1 MKGGPRRQEPR
12 RDNRAA
18 RVEDAQRWQKI
29 RDEYKETLDIHDYP
43 GQVSLIFELD
53 TRVMVLTGKGET
65 IIGELA
71 SFDSYGNLILEKAKG
86 RTITD
91 AGVSDL
97 LYGTCYIRLS
107 DVTLIGRIDSEKE
120 EEMYIKM
127 KEKITAE

>member
-1 MKGGPRRQEPR
+1 MKGGPRCQEPR

-18 RVEDAQRWQKI
+18 RVKDAQMWQQI
-29 RDEYKETLDIHDYP
+29 RDEYRETLDVHDYP
-43 GQVSLIFELD
+43 GQASLIFELD
-53 TRVMVLTGKGET
+53 TRVMVLTRKGET

-71 SFDSYGNLILEKAKG
+71 SFDAYGNLILEKAKD

-97 LYGTCYIRLS
+97 LYGTCYIQRRN
-107 DVTLIGRIDSEKE
+107 VVLIGRIDSEKE
-120 EEMYIKM
+120 EEMYTKM